1 MSRLPL
7 DDLPVKIN
15 MIIKAFQE
23 IDPQSAMAGPTGP
36 WYFSAATDRFFFYRY
51 YLNMGKIYHTYS
63 NCYTELIA
71 RRLKRG

>member
-23 IDPQSAMAGPTGP
+23 IDPQPAMVDPGGSLVFQRS
-36 WYFSAATDRFFFYRY
+36 Y
-51 YLNMGKIYHTYS
+51 G
-63 NCYTELIA
+63 
-71 RRLKRG
+71 